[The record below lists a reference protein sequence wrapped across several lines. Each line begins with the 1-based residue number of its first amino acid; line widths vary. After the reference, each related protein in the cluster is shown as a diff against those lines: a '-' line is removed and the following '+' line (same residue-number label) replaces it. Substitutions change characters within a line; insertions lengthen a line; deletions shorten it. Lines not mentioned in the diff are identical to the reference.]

1 MIDEIKNLISCK
13 KHIILSFFLFLSLQV
28 FSQTDYQV
36 FNYPNGNIS
45 SEGTLRDGKPDG
57 YWKTYYEN
65 GQLKSEGNR
74 VNFLLDGV
82 WRFFSETGDT
92 TLIINYNKGVK
103 QGIRYT
109 FSENEVLEEP
119 FVKDLRSGEGGRYD
133 RKHRLLQT
141 IIYKNGFEEG
151 ISPVFDTLGV
161 LKEIIT
167 YKKGFITNRE
177 VLNRYDKEGK
187 KHGYWKTF
195 FEDWSLH
202 TECYYRHGL
211 RDGFYKEYD
220 KQGNLKKITKYV
232 NDIEQVQESGLK
244 PLVMQYEYFPNGQV
258 KREASFRDG
267 KKEGIWREFDEKGN
281 VINSQTYNK
290 GALISN
296 GIVGTDGK
304 RRGEYKEFFADS
316 TLRAEGIFI
325 DGERSGE
332 WKYYYQNGKLEEIGS
347 FKEGKQDGPWIW
359 YYDNGKK
366 QIEENFFKGVAN
378 GLYKEYDTEGN
389 LIVSGTYFDGLKAG
403 KWMEEIGDMREEGEY
418 RNGQKVGEWVS
429 FYDNGKMAFK
439 GSYNAGY
446 PEGQHNYYYPNGKIR
461 EVQSFAGGV
470 RHGEW
475 KKYLETGELYFTIT
489 YSQDV
494 EIKYDGEALDEDEI
508 IRE

>member
-1 MIDEIKNLISCK
+1 M
-13 KHIILSFFLFLSLQV
+13 
-28 FSQTDYQV
+28 
-36 FNYPNGNIS
+36 
-45 SEGTLRDGKPDG
+45 
-57 YWKTYYEN
+57 
-65 GQLKSEGNR
+65 
-74 VNFLLDGV
+74 
-82 WRFFSETGDT
+82 
-92 TLIINYNKGVK
+92 
-103 QGIRYT
+103 
-109 FSENEVLEEP
+109 
-119 FVKDLRSGEGGRYD
+119 
-133 RKHRLLQT
+133 LQT
-141 IIYKNGFEEG
+141 INYKNGFEEG

-267 KKEGIWREFDEKGN
+267 KKEGVWREFDEKGN
-281 VINSQTYNK
+281 VINSQTYIK

-325 DGERSGE
+325 EANYGISKDKVDVVEMTENKIEASAGDLNAYNEMIEFATDSNNY
-332 WKYYYQNGKLEEIGS
+332 KK
-347 FKEGKQDGPWIW
+347 
-359 YYDNGKK
+359 DN
-366 QIEENFFKGVAN
+366 FVAM
-378 GLYKEYDTEGN
+378 LILIFEYV
-389 LIVSGTYFDGLKAG
+389 I
-403 KWMEEIGDMREEGEY
+403 
-418 RNGQKVGEWVS
+418 
-429 FYDNGKMAFK
+429 
-439 GSYNAGY
+439 
-446 PEGQHNYYYPNGKIR
+446 
-461 EVQSFAGGV
+461 
-470 RHGEW
+470 
-475 KKYLETGELYFTIT
+475 
-489 YSQDV
+489 
-494 EIKYDGEALDEDEI
+494 
-508 IRE
+508 